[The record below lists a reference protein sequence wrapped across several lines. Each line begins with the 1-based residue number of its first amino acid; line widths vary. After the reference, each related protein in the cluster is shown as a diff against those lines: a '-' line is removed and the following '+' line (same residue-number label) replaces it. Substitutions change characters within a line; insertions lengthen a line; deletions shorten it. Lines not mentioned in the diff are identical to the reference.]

1 MSIVRHAQKG
11 MIMSVEHNKTIARR
25 FFEEFLVEGKS
36 DVHDSSFAP
45 HLAYHVYG
53 VSTHTHQ
60 SITAIVQDFH
70 QGITNRSVTIDDLFG
85 EGDRVAL
92 RFSLTGTHSGQYR
105 QHAPTNQPVNIEGV
119 LLLRFEADQVAEMWV
134 YYEGFDYDVSPK

>member
-1 MSIVRHAQKG
+1 
-11 MIMSVEHNKTIARR
+11 MSVEHNKTIARR